1 MRYVM
6 SRFGQ
11 MLITVLMVSIVLF
24 LILQSVPGDPAVALA
39 GPDATPEVIDAV
51 REQYGTDQPIVVQYG
66 KWLGNVLQG
75 DLGTSIVYDQSV
87 LDMALDALH
96 PTLELIFF
104 AMFLAMI
111 IGIPL
116 GVLAARHARGPID
129 IGLGY
134 VTAAWMGLPT
144 FWLGLLGLMVFAVN
158 LGWVPTAGWVS
169 IFDDPLESIRY
180 MILPA
185 LAIGLGL
192 ALGLARFVRSAML
205 EQLTSDY
212 VRTARAKG
220 ASDRRVIWRHAF
232 PNAMVPTV
240 TILGIQLGVLLGG
253 TVVIEKVFTRPGVGS
268 LLVGGIGTR
277 DYPVV
282 QGVVLL
288 VVIWFALISLLVD
301 LSYGVIDPRI
311 RR

>member
-1 MRYVM
+1 MRYVL
-6 SRFGQ
+6 SRLGQ
-11 MLITVLMVSIVLF
+11 MLVTVLLVSIALF

-39 GPDATPEVIDAV
+39 GPDATPEVIQAV
-51 REQYGTDQPIVVQYG
+51 REQYGTDQPIVLQYG
-66 KWLGNVLQG
+66 KWLGNVVQG
-75 DLGTSIVYDQSV
+75 DLGQSIVYDRSV
-87 LDMALDALH
+87 LDMAIDSLH

-104 AMFLAMI
+104 AMFLAML

-116 GVLAARHARGPID
+116 GVMAARHARGWLD
-129 IGLGY
+129 IALGY
-134 VTAAWMGLPT
+134 LTAAWMGLPT

-158 LGWVPTAGWVS
+158 FGWVPTAGWVS
-169 IFDDPLESIRY
+169 VFDDPIESIRF

-212 VRTARAKG
+212 VRTARSKG
-220 ASDRRVIWRHAF
+220 ASERRVIWRHAF

-288 VVIWFALISLLVD
+288 VVVWFAVISLLVD

>member
-1 MRYVM
+1 MRYVL

-11 MLITVLMVSIVLF
+11 MLLTVLLVSIVLF
-24 LILQSVPGDPAVALA
+24 LILRSVPGDPAETLA
-39 GPDATPEVIDAV
+39 GLDATPEVIEAIRDEYGFNEPLPA
-51 REQYGTDQPIVVQYG
+51 QYLT
-66 KWLGNVLQG
+66 WLGNIVQG
-75 DLGTSIVYDQSV
+75 DLGDSIVYDRSV
-87 LDMALDALH
+87 LSLALDALH
-96 PTLELIFF
+96 PTLELVFF
-104 AMFLAMI
+104 AMLLAMV

-116 GVLAARHARGPID
+116 GVMAARHARSWVD

-134 VTAAWMGLPT
+134 FTAAWMGLPT

-169 IFDDPLESIRY
+169 IFDDPLESIRF

-185 LAIGLGL
+185 LAIGLSL

-220 ASDRRVIWRHAF
+220 ALDRRVVWRHAF

-253 TVVIEKVFTRPGVGS
+253 TVVIEKVFTRPGIGS

-277 DYPVV
+277 DYALV

-288 VVIWFALISLLVD
+288 VVVWFALISLLVD
-301 LSYGVIDPRI
+301 VSYGIIDPRI
-311 RR
+311 GR